1 MSIWTKIFGH
11 DKTRTP
17 RLTPEAQLACPPPIR
32 DVTLARTAVRST
44 SGAPPHYEDQLRNT
58 FALTYDAACGW
69 SFNTDAGSTEDR
81 CTGMFSDPRVCYLL
95 LRKMRG
101 VGTFN
106 RACIVDGK
114 PLIIVVEGHPPALE
128 PIRVITSVTAAAT
141 DVAAAITAEGG
152 RIEYEREGL
161 LLVKLP

>member
-17 RLTPEAQLACPPPIR
+17 RLMPEAQSVCPPPIR
-32 DVTLARTAVRST
+32 GVKPVRTAVRST
-44 SGAPPHYEDQLRNT
+44 SAAPPRYEDQLKNT
-58 FALTYDAACGW
+58 FALTYDAVCGW
-69 SFNTDAGSTEDR
+69 SFNTDAGSTVDR
-81 CTGMFSDPRVCYLL
+81 YKGMFSDPRVCYLL

-101 VGTFN
+101 AGTFN
-106 RACIVDGK
+106 RVCIVDGK

-128 PIRVITSVTAAAT
+128 PIRTITSVTAAAA

-152 RIEYEREGL
+152 RVEYEREGL